1 MNELLLGVLGVLL
14 GCSFGLAGIF
24 LGVRYSKVESFGRLS
39 KRLYLGIASSAMFGV
54 VFPAFTLRV
63 IFPQASW
70 AFTRQWVALAALALV
85 FLIPICCSWWASR
98 KS

>member
-24 LGVRYSKVESFGRLS
+24 LGVRYSKVQSFGPLS
-39 KRLYLGIASSAMFGV
+39 KRVYLGIASGVMFGV

-70 AFTRQWVALAALALV
+70 VSTRSWVALAALALI
-85 FLIPICCSWWASR
+85 FLMPICFSWWASR